1 MSESTAET
9 AMTYY
14 VTAAHEHPRAE
25 FCGTT
30 EWKTPAGAEAQR
42 RFLETF
48 GYTVTVVGVSR

>member
-1 MSESTAET
+1 
-9 AMTYY
+9 MTYY